1 MDQPA
6 SSGDHQKRQA
16 AGSMSKHYRVFRLPL
31 EYWSKVRA
39 KYGSLSPTQQTIVD
53 NVIIWGI
60 AGLCVW
66 WVAHGVTFGKFFKTL
81 KDAKIWLFVLVNVI
95 SFFFWWLG
103 DTFLFATLFNFFHK
117 RKTRFRELLPATA
130 AQYFLQAVNILAA
143 DGALVVFLNRRKGVK
158 WLTATWTMMFQG
170 LIDAL
175 VLSGLAVV
183 AGLAAPSSPM
193 HKVLPYACGAFVF
206 LVVVALWWARGKP
219 ITRPEKWMYNR
230 PSAKAFR
237 EAGVRAY
244 LALGSI
250 RLLMSVVQG
259 FLYYYSIVAFA
270 PKVPLLQTLALT
282 PGIQAASNEPIT
294 PQGLGP
300 LQAVIVDGLSKY
312 GPRDRILAAALGISV
327 LALLCR
333 LPLGL
338 GAAGTFARMVL
349 KLEVEHKHEGPDEQE
364 GSAENGNAEN
374 GNQAH
379 MN

>member
-1 MDQPA
+1 
-6 SSGDHQKRQA
+6 
-16 AGSMSKHYRVFRLPL
+16 MSNQHRVLQVPM
-31 EYWSKVRA
+31 EYWSKIRS
-39 KYGSLSPTQQTIVD
+39 KYGSLSPTKQAIVD

-66 WVAHGVTFGKFFKTL
+66 WVAHGVTFGKFFKAL
-81 KDAKIWLFVLVNVI
+81 KHAKIWLFVLVNVI
-95 SFFFWWLG
+95 SFFVWWLG
-103 DTFLFATLFNFFHK
+103 DTFLFSRLFNFFHE

-130 AQYFLQAVNILAA
+130 AQYFLQAINILAA

-175 VLSGLAVV
+175 VLSGLALI

-193 HKVLPYACGAFVF
+193 HKIWPYAAGAFAF
-206 LVVVALWWARGKP
+206 LVLVALWWARGKP

-237 EAGVRAY
+237 EAGLRAY
-244 LALGSI
+244 LTLGSI
-250 RLLMSVVQG
+250 RLAMNVIQG

-270 PKVPLLQTLALT
+270 PKVPLAQVLALT
-282 PGIQAASNEPIT
+282 PGIQAAGNEPIT

-312 GPRDRILAAALGISV
+312 APRDRILAAALGISI

-333 LPLGL
+333 FPLGL
-338 GAAGTFARMVL
+338 GAAGTFARRVL
-349 KLEVEHKHEGPDEQE
+349 KIEAEQSHDDANKRE
-364 GSAENGNAEN
+364 PSAEA
-374 GNQAH
+374 GNQVPAH
-379 MN
+379 TS